1 MDLATAEAKLLATE
15 ARATAAEVGNAAAAP
30 ADGSFYSVP
39 EDFASDMR
47 MIFRNAFLYNKPDNF
62 VVIAARELSV
72 KFEQGW
78 AAL

>member
-1 MDLATAEAKLLATE
+1 MALDLSAAAGVGYEAVHTY
-15 ARATAAEVGNAAAAP
+15 AAAAP
-30 ADGSFYSVP
+30 ADGSFYSAP

-72 KFEQGW
+72 KFEPGW